1 MFSSLSNIGS
11 RYLIENASEKSGE
24 IAEKTRDLVMAE
36 MRAHFRPEFLNRVDE
51 IVLFKPLT
59 LAEIERIVDLQLN
72 LLRTRLAERHIELEL
87 TNTAKEL
94 LARRGY
100 DPVYGARPLKRII
113 QRELETKLSRA
124 LLKGEISD
132 NSRVEVIA
140 KKGEL
145 EFSSKPLTGK
155 IGK

>member
-1 MFSSLSNIGS
+1 
-11 RYLIENASEKSGE
+11 
-24 IAEKTRDLVMAE
+24 VMAE

-72 LLRTRLAERHIELEL
+72 LLRSRLAERHIELEL
-87 TNTAKEL
+87 TQTAKEL

-124 LLKGEISD
+124 LLKGDITD
-132 NSRVEVIA
+132 NSRVEVVA
-140 KKGEL
+140 TKGEL
-145 EFSSKPLTGK
+145 EFKSKPLGAKAGK
-155 IGK
+155 

>member
-1 MFSSLSNIGS
+1 
-11 RYLIENASEKSGE
+11 
-24 IAEKTRDLVMAE
+24 

-59 LAEIERIVDLQLN
+59 LKETERIVDLQLN
-72 LLRTRLAERHIELEL
+72 LLRSRLAERHIELEL
-87 TNTAKEL
+87 NESAKEW

-100 DPVYGARPLKRII
+100 DPVYGARPLKRLI

-124 LLKGEISD
+124 LLKGEITD

-140 KKGEL
+140 KQGEL
-145 EFSSKPLTGK
+145 EFTSEPAAKKSSEK
-155 IGK
+155 

>member
-1 MFSSLSNIGS
+1 
-11 RYLIENASEKSGE
+11 
-24 IAEKTRDLVMAE
+24 MAE

-59 LAEIERIVDLQLN
+59 LTEIERIVDLQLN

-87 TNTAKEL
+87 TDTAKEL

-124 LLKGEISD
+124 LLKGEITD
-132 NSRVEVIA
+132 NSRVEVVA
-140 KKGEL
+140 TKGEL
-145 EFSSKPLTGK
+145 EFKSKPLVVS
-155 IGK
+155 

>member
-1 MFSSLSNIGS
+1 MG
-11 RYLIENASEKSGE
+11 
-24 IAEKTRDLVMAE
+24 E

-87 TNTAKEL
+87 NDTAKEL

-100 DPVYGARPLKRII
+100 DPIYGARPLKRII

-124 LLKGEISD
+124 LLKGEITD
-132 NSRVEVIA
+132 NSRVEVVA
-140 KKGEL
+140 TKDEL
-145 EFSSKPLTGK
+145 EFKSKPLAAK
-155 IGK
+155 KDK